1 MLIEN
6 ISDLMV
12 FTQAV
17 KGGSLS
23 AAGRKLGISLA
34 VASKK
39 LQRLEEQLGVRLLNR
54 STRQLSLTDE
64 GAEYYHYCV
73 RILAELEEGEELVTR
88 GSKEPKGNLK
98 VTVPAAF
105 GRLHVAPL
113 VPEFLTRYPA
123 IKLTLHLTDSMV
135 DIIDQG
141 YDLAVRIGDLKDS
154 ILVAKPIAVDRR
166 VLVATPS
173 YLARYGEPHTPQ
185 QLSDHNALLFAGTDH
200 WGFTGP
206 GGEEISVKVSG
217 NLDTNNCDA
226 LREAI
231 LAGLGLALRPLWD
244 VWQDLREGRLVRLL
258 PDYTPPTYPI
268 HAVYPSRRLVPKK
281 TRIFIEHLLRR
292 FGPIPYWDDR
302 AGQAP
307 ADAAPVPEPVCKCV
321 DGVAEQSDQSS
332 TLAISQPSG
341 YLLENPTRH

>member
-23 AAGRKLGISLA
+23 AAGRELGISLA
-34 VASKK
+34 VASKR

-98 VTVPAAF
+98 VTMPAAF
-105 GRLHVAPL
+105 GRLHIAPL
-113 VPEFLTRYPA
+113 VPEFLARYPA
-123 IKLTLHLTDSMV
+123 IKLTLHLSDSIV
-135 DIIDQG
+135 DIIGQG
-141 YDLAVRIGDLKDS
+141 YDLAVRIGELKDS
-154 ILVAKPIAVDRR
+154 SLVATSIGLDRR
-166 VLVATPS
+166 VVVATPS
-173 YLARYGEPHTPQ
+173 YLARYGVPRSPLELTG
-185 QLSDHNALLFAGTDH
+185 HNALLFAGTDH
-200 WGFTGP
+200 WSFTGP
-206 GGEEISVKVSG
+206 SGEEVNVKVSG

-231 LAGLGLALRPLWD
+231 YADLGLALRPLWD
-244 VWQDLREGRLVRLL
+244 VWKDLRDGRLVRLL
-258 PDYTPPTYPI
+258 PGYIPPVHPI
-268 HAVYPSRRLVPKK
+268 SAVYPSRRLMPRK

-292 FGPIPYWDDR
+292 FGPIPYWDDLD
-302 AGQAP
+302 GQVP
-307 ADAAPVPEPVCKCV
+307 ADAARA
-321 DGVAEQSDQSS
+321 G
-332 TLAISQPSG
+332 
-341 YLLENPTRH
+341 

>member
-12 FTQAV
+12 FTHAV

-23 AAGRKLGISLA
+23 AAGRELGMSLA
-34 VASKK
+34 VASKR

-98 VTVPAAF
+98 VTMPAAF
-105 GRLHVAPL
+105 GRLHIAPL

-123 IKLTLHLTDSMV
+123 IKLTLHLSDSIV

-141 YDLAVRIGDLKDS
+141 YDLAVRIGELRDS
-154 ILVAKPIAVDRR
+154 SLVAKSIGLDRR
-166 VLVATPS
+166 VVVATPS
-173 YLARYGEPHTPQ
+173 YLARYGAPRTPQ
-185 QLSDHNALLFAGTDH
+185 ELTGHNALLFAGTDH
-200 WGFTGP
+200 WSFKGP
-206 GGEEISVKVSG
+206 SGEEVSIKVSG

-231 LAGLGLALRPLWD
+231 FADLGLALRPRWD
-244 VWQDLREGRLVRLL
+244 VWQDLRDGKLVRLL
-258 PDYTPPTYPI
+258 PTYIPPAYPI
-268 HAVYPSRRLVPKK
+268 NAVYPSRRLMPKK
-281 TRIFIEHLLRR
+281 TRIFIEHLLQR
-292 FGPIPYWDDR
+292 FGPIPYWDDL

-307 ADAAPVPEPVCKCV
+307 AD
-321 DGVAEQSDQSS
+321 VARTSE
-332 TLAISQPSG
+332 
-341 YLLENPTRH
+341 

>member
-23 AAGRKLGISLA
+23 AAGRELGVSLA
-34 VASKK
+34 VASKR

-73 RILAELEEGEELVTR
+73 RILAELEEGEERVTR

-105 GRLHVAPL
+105 GRLHIAPL
-113 VPEFLTRYPA
+113 VPEFLARYPA
-123 IKLTLHLTDSMV
+123 VKLTLHLTDSLV

-141 YDLAVRIGDLKDS
+141 YDLAVRIGELKDS
-154 ILVAKPIAVDRR
+154 SLVAKSIGLDRR
-166 VLVATPS
+166 VVVATPS
-173 YLARYGEPHTPQ
+173 YLARHGEPHSPLELTG
-185 QLSDHNALLFAGTDH
+185 HNALLFSGQDH

-206 GGEEISVKVSG
+206 SGEEVNVKVSG
-217 NLDTNNCDA
+217 NLETNNCDA

-231 LAGLGLALRPLWD
+231 YADLGLALRPLWD
-244 VWQDLREGRLVRLL
+244 VWKDLRDGRLVRLL
-258 PDYTPPTYPI
+258 PGYTPPGYPI
-268 HAVYPSRRLVPKK
+268 NAVYPSRRLMPKK
-281 TRIFIEHLLRR
+281 TRIFIEHLLGR
-292 FGPIPYWDDR
+292 FGPIPYWDDL
-302 AGQAP
+302 AGPAP
-307 ADAAPVPEPVCKCV
+307 ADAART
-321 DGVAEQSDQSS
+321 G
-332 TLAISQPSG
+332 
-341 YLLENPTRH
+341 

>member
-12 FTQAV
+12 FTHAV

-23 AAGRKLGISLA
+23 AAGRELGISLA
-34 VASKK
+34 VASKR

-98 VTVPAAF
+98 ITVPAAF

-113 VPEFLTRYPA
+113 VPEFLTRYPE
-123 IKLTLHLTDSMV
+123 IKLILHLTDSTV

-154 ILVAKPIAVDRR
+154 SLIARSICLDRR
-166 VLVATPS
+166 VVVATPS
-173 YLARYGEPHTPQ
+173 YLARYGTPRTPQ
-185 QLSDHNALLFAGTDH
+185 ELAEHNALLFAGMDH
-200 WGFTGP
+200 WSFTGP
-206 GGEEISVKVSG
+206 SGEVVSIKVSG

-226 LREAI
+226 LRETIYAD
-231 LAGLGLALRPLWD
+231 LGLALRPLWD
-244 VWQDLREGRLVRLL
+244 VWKDLRDGGLVRLL
-258 PDYTPPTYPI
+258 PAYIPPVYPI
-268 HAVYPSRRLVPKK
+268 NVVYPSRRLTPKK
-281 TRIFIEHLLRR
+281 TRLFIEHLLRR
-292 FGPIPYWDDR
+292 FGPIPYWDDL
-302 AGQAP
+302 AGQ
-307 ADAAPVPEPVCKCV
+307 VST
-321 DGVAEQSDQSS
+321 GSAE
-332 TLAISQPSG
+332 
-341 YLLENPTRH
+341 

>member
-23 AAGRKLGISLA
+23 AAGRELGISLA
-34 VASKK
+34 VASKR
-39 LQRLEEQLGVRLLNR
+39 LQRLEDRLGVRLLNR

-64 GAEYYHYCV
+64 GAEYFHYCV

-113 VPEFLTRYPA
+113 VPDFLARYPA
-123 IKLTLHLTDSMV
+123 IKLNLHLSDSLV

-141 YDLAVRIGDLKDS
+141 YDLAIRIGELKDS
-154 ILVAKPIAVDRR
+154 SLVAKSIGVDRR
-166 VLVATPS
+166 VVVATPS
-173 YLARYGEPHTPQ
+173 YLARHGAPQTPRD
-185 QLSDHNALLFAGTDH
+185 LARHNALLFAGTDH
-200 WGFTGP
+200 WSFVGP
-206 GGEEISVKVSG
+206 NGDQVQVKVSG
-217 NLDTNNCDA
+217 NLETNNCDA

-231 LAGLGLALRPLWD
+231 FADLGLALRPLWD
-244 VWQDLREGRLVRLL
+244 VWRDVSDGRLVRLL
-258 PDYTPPTYPI
+258 PAYIPPAYPI
-268 HAVYPSRRLVPKK
+268 NAISPSRRLLPKK
-281 TRIFIEHLLRR
+281 TRVFIEHLLQR
-292 FGPIPYWDDR
+292 FGPVPYWDEPTEL
-302 AGQAP
+302 AHV
-307 ADAAPVPEPVCKCV
+307 DAR
-321 DGVAEQSDQSS
+321 S
-332 TLAISQPSG
+332 TG
-341 YLLENPTRH
+341 

>member
-6 ISDLMV
+6 ISDLLV

-23 AAGRKLGISLA
+23 AAGRELNISLA
-34 VASKK
+34 VASKR

-54 STRQLSLTDE
+54 STRQLSLTNE

-105 GRLHVAPL
+105 GRLHIAPL

-123 IKLTLHLTDSMV
+123 IKLTLHLTDSIV

-141 YDLAVRIGDLKDS
+141 YDLAVRIGELKDS
-154 ILVAKPIAVDRR
+154 SLVAKSIGLDRR
-166 VLVATPS
+166 VVVATPS
-173 YLARYGEPHTPQ
+173 YLARYGEPGSPQ
-185 QLSDHNALLFAGTDH
+185 ELAGHNALLFAGKDH
-200 WGFTGP
+200 WIFTGP
-206 GGEEISVKVSG
+206 SGAEVSIKVSG

-231 LAGLGLALRPLWD
+231 HADLGLALRPLWD
-244 VWQDLREGRLVRLL
+244 VWQDLRDGMLVRLL
-258 PDYTPPTYPI
+258 PAYIPPAYPI
-268 HAVYPSRRLVPKK
+268 NVVYPSRRLMPQK
-281 TRIFIEHLLRR
+281 TKVFIAHLLQR
-292 FGPIPYWDDR
+292 FGPIPYWDDL
-302 AGQAP
+302 AGQ
-307 ADAAPVPEPVCKCV
+307 VPGETART
-321 DGVAEQSDQSS
+321 G
-332 TLAISQPSG
+332 
-341 YLLENPTRH
+341 

>member
-6 ISDLMV
+6 ISDLLV

-23 AAGRKLGISLA
+23 AAARELSISLA
-34 VASKK
+34 VASKR

-88 GSKEPKGNLK
+88 GCKEPKGNLK

-105 GRLHVAPL
+105 GRLHIAPL

-123 IKLTLHLTDSMV
+123 IKLTLHLTDSLV

-141 YDLAVRIGDLKDS
+141 YDLAVRIGELKDS
-154 ILVAKPIAVDRR
+154 SLVAKSIGLDRR
-166 VLVATPS
+166 VVVATPS
-173 YLARYGEPHTPQ
+173 YLSRYGEPRSPQ
-185 QLSDHNALLFAGTDH
+185 ELAGHNALLFAGKDH
-200 WGFTGP
+200 WVFTGP
-206 GGEEISVKVSG
+206 NGVEVSVKVSG

-231 LAGLGLALRPLWD
+231 HADLGLALRPLWD
-244 VWQDLREGRLVRLL
+244 VWQDLRDGGLVRLL
-258 PDYTPPTYPI
+258 PAYIPPAYPI
-268 HAVYPSRRLVPKK
+268 NAVYPSRRLTPKK

-292 FGPIPYWDDR
+292 FGPTPYWDDLD
-302 AGQAP
+302 GQAP
-307 ADAAPVPEPVCKCV
+307 AD
-321 DGVAEQSDQSS
+321 SDR
-332 TLAISQPSG
+332 TG
-341 YLLENPTRH
+341 

>member
-12 FTQAV
+12 FTHAV

-23 AAGRKLGISLA
+23 AAGRELGISLA
-34 VASKK
+34 VASKR

-98 VTVPAAF
+98 ITVPAAF

-123 IKLTLHLTDSMV
+123 IKLTLHLTDSIV

-154 ILVAKPIAVDRR
+154 SLVAKPIGLDRR
-166 VLVATPS
+166 VVVATPS
-173 YLARYGEPHTPQ
+173 YLARYGTPRTPRE
-185 QLSDHNALLFAGTDH
+185 LAGHNALLFAGTDH
-200 WGFTGP
+200 WRFTGP
-206 GGEEISVKVSG
+206 RGEEVNVKVSG

-231 LAGLGLALRPLWD
+231 HADLGLALRPLWD
-244 VWQDLREGRLVRLL
+244 VWKDLRDGGLVRLL
-258 PDYTPPTYPI
+258 PAYTPPAYPI
-268 HAVYPSRRLVPKK
+268 NAVYPSRRLTPKK

-292 FGPIPYWDDR
+292 FGPIPYWDDL
-302 AGQAP
+302 AGQAS
-307 ADAAPVPEPVCKCV
+307 ADAAHT
-321 DGVAEQSDQSS
+321 G
-332 TLAISQPSG
+332 
-341 YLLENPTRH
+341 

>member
-1 MLIEN
+1 MLVES

-12 FTQAV
+12 FTRAV

-23 AAGRKLGISLA
+23 AAGRELGISLA
-34 VASKK
+34 VASKR

-73 RILAELEEGEELVTR
+73 RILAELEEGEEQVTR

-113 VPEFLTRYPA
+113 VPEFLKRYPA
-123 IKLTLHLTDSMV
+123 IRLTLHLTDSLV

-141 YDLAVRIGDLKDS
+141 YDLAVRIGELKDS
-154 ILVAKPIAVDRR
+154 SLVAKSIGRDRR
-166 VLVATPS
+166 VVVATPS
-173 YLARYGEPHTPQ
+173 YLARYGAPRSPLE
-185 QLSDHNALLFAGTDH
+185 LSTHNALLFAGTDH
-200 WGFTGP
+200 WSFTAP
-206 GGEEISVKVSG
+206 NGEDVSVKVSG

-231 LAGLGLALRPLWD
+231 YADLGLALRPMWD
-244 VWQDLREGRLVRLL
+244 VWQDLRNGRLVRLL
-258 PDYTPPTYPI
+258 PDYAPPAYPI
-268 HAVYPSRRLVPKK
+268 NAVYPSRRLMPKK
-281 TRIFIEHLLRR
+281 TRIFIDHLLQR
-292 FGPIPYWDDR
+292 FGPIPYWDDL
-302 AGQAP
+302 ADQATLLRMSKKG
-307 ADAAPVPEPVCKCV
+307 ADNP
-321 DGVAEQSDQSS
+321 
-332 TLAISQPSG
+332 IPS
-341 YLLENPTRH
+341 PTGR

>member
-6 ISDLMV
+6 ISDLLV

-23 AAGRKLGISLA
+23 AAGRELGISLA
-34 VASKK
+34 VASKR

-98 VTVPAAF
+98 VTMPAAF
-105 GRLHVAPL
+105 GRLHIAPL

-123 IKLTLHLTDSMV
+123 IKLTLHLTDSIV

-154 ILVAKPIAVDRR
+154 SLVAKSIGLDRR
-166 VLVATPS
+166 VVVATPS
-173 YLARYGEPHTPQ
+173 YLARYGAPRTPQ
-185 QLSDHNALLFAGTDH
+185 DLAEHNALLFAGKDH
-200 WGFTGP
+200 WNFTGP
-206 GGEEISVKVSG
+206 NAEEVSVKVSG

-231 LAGLGLALRPLWD
+231 HADLGLALRPLWD
-244 VWQDLREGRLVRLL
+244 VWQDLRDGRLVRLL
-258 PDYTPPTYPI
+258 PAYIPPTYPI
-268 HAVYPSRRLVPKK
+268 NAVYPSRRLMPKK
-281 TRIFIEHLLRR
+281 TRVFIAHLLQR
-292 FGPIPYWDDR
+292 FGPIPYWDDL
-302 AGQAP
+302 AGQP
-307 ADAAPVPEPVCKCV
+307 QAD
-321 DGVAEQSDQSS
+321 
-332 TLAISQPSG
+332 SG
-341 YLLENPTRH
+341 HTS

>member
-23 AAGRKLGISLA
+23 AAGRELGISLA
-34 VASKK
+34 VASKR

-54 STRQLSLTDE
+54 STRQLSLTDA
-64 GAEYYHYCV
+64 GAEYYQYCV
-73 RILAELEEGEELVTR
+73 RILAELEESEELVTR

-105 GRLHVAPL
+105 GRLHIAPL

-123 IKLTLHLTDSMV
+123 IKLTLHLTDSIV

-141 YDLAVRIGDLKDS
+141 YDLAVRIGELKDS
-154 ILVAKPIAVDRR
+154 SLISKSIGLDRR
-166 VLVATPS
+166 VVVATPS
-173 YLARYGEPHTPQ
+173 YLAQYGEPRLPQ
-185 QLSDHNALLFAGTDH
+185 ELAGHNALLFASKDH
-200 WGFTGP
+200 WSFTGP
-206 GGEEISVKVSG
+206 NGKEVSVKVSG

-231 LAGLGLALRPLWD
+231 YADLGLALRPLWD
-244 VWQDLREGRLVRLL
+244 VWQDLRDGRLVRLL
-258 PDYTPPTYPI
+258 PSFIPPAYPI
-268 HAVYPSRRLVPKK
+268 NAVYPSRRLMPKK
-281 TRIFIEHLLRR
+281 TRVFIAHLLQR
-292 FGPIPYWDDR
+292 FGPIPYWDIFV
-302 AGQAP
+302 GQAS
-307 ADAAPVPEPVCKCV
+307 ADAART
-321 DGVAEQSDQSS
+321 G
-332 TLAISQPSG
+332 
-341 YLLENPTRH
+341 

>member
-23 AAGRKLGISLA
+23 AAGRELGISLA
-34 VASKK
+34 VASKR

-73 RILAELEEGEELVTR
+73 RILAELEEGEERVTR

-105 GRLHVAPL
+105 GRLHIAPL

-123 IKLTLHLTDSMV
+123 IKLTLHLSDSLV

-141 YDLAVRIGDLKDS
+141 YDLAVRIGELKDS
-154 ILVAKPIAVDRR
+154 SLVAKSIGLDRR
-166 VLVATPS
+166 VVVATPS
-173 YLARYGEPHTPQ
+173 YLARYGAPRTPQ
-185 QLSDHNALLFAGTDH
+185 ELAGHNALLFAGTDH
-200 WGFTGP
+200 WSFTGP
-206 GGEEISVKVSG
+206 SGEEVNIKVSG

-231 LAGLGLALRPLWD
+231 YADLGLALRPLWD
-244 VWQDLREGRLVRLL
+244 VWKDLHDGRLVRLL
-258 PDYTPPTYPI
+258 PAYIPPVYPI
-268 HAVYPSRRLVPKK
+268 NAVYPSRRLMPKK
-281 TRIFIEHLLRR
+281 TRIFIEHLLKR
-292 FGPIPYWDDR
+292 FGPIPYWDDLV
-302 AGQAP
+302 GQAP
-307 ADAAPVPEPVCKCV
+307 ADAART
-321 DGVAEQSDQSS
+321 S
-332 TLAISQPSG
+332 
-341 YLLENPTRH
+341 